1 MNIICSLLYD
11 IFIYIQFYHVFKVS
25 QKYHSKS
32 SVPLPPHVY
41 GVAERAH
48 QSLLM
53 TNSSQCFVISG
64 ESGAGKT
71 ETCKYLVQHLV
82 FIAGSEESKLNGKIS
97 QVCQHKNNS

>member
-1 MNIICSLLYD
+1 M
-11 IFIYIQFYHVFKVS
+11 QFYHVFKVS

-48 QSLLM
+48 QCLLM

-82 FIAGSEESKLNGKIS
+82 FIAGSEESNLNGKIS
-97 QVCQHKNNS
+97 QVFQLKNNS